1 MILSALFFLK
11 IALPIQGLLW
21 FHTNFR
27 IIYSVSVKNAMDILI
42 RIEFVGC
49 FGWYGHFNNI
59 HEHGTSFHL
68 FMLVSISFRNSF
80 QRYKSFTSLVRFIP
94 RHFTFSGAPV
104 SEAVFL
110 MSLSESSCWCI
121 DRIDFWILIF
131 FCKFTVFILIAF
143 WWHFEDFLY
152 IISCHL

>member
-94 RHFTFSGAPV
+94 RYFILFDAIV
-104 SEAVFL
+104 NQIDL
-110 MSLSESSCWCI
+110 LISLSDSSLLVYVNI
-121 DRIDFWILIF
+121 IQ
-131 FCKFTVFILIAF
+131 FCVFVFIYLI
-143 WWHFEDFLY
+143 
-152 IISCHL
+152 

>member
-11 IALPIQGLLW
+11 IVLPIQGLLW

-68 FMLVSISFRNSF
+68 FTLFSISFRNSF
-80 QRYKSFTSLVRFIP
+80 QSIGLLPPWLDLFLGILF
-94 RHFTFSGAPV
+94 
-104 SEAVFL
+104 FL
-110 MSLSESSCWCI
+110 MQL
-121 DRIDFWILIF
+121 
-131 FCKFTVFILIAF
+131 
-143 WWHFEDFLY
+143 
-152 IISCHL
+152 

>member
-11 IALPIQGLLW
+11 IALPIQGLLL

-68 FMLVSISFRNSF
+68 FMLVSISFRSSF

-94 RHFTFSGAPV
+94 RY
-104 SEAVFL
+104 
-110 MSLSESSCWCI
+110 
-121 DRIDFWILIF
+121 
-131 FCKFTVFILIAF
+131 FILFDAVVKIK
-143 WWHFEDFLY
+143 ED
-152 IISCHL
+152 SNHAE

>member
-94 RHFTFSGAPV
+94 RY
-104 SEAVFL
+104 
-110 MSLSESSCWCI
+110 
-121 DRIDFWILIF
+121 
-131 FCKFTVFILIAF
+131 FILFDAIVNQIDLLISF
-143 WWHFEDFLY
+143 SDSSLLVY
-152 IISCHL
+152 INVV